1 MRTSHSNQ
9 SQTFYLQLSHWASQ
23 ILNLQRKKSTRSAPS
38 GIIFSELLDGPSSET
53 RLFYGPSQS
62 STAIQWEQ
70 EPEAK
75 KLSVTETILKTETQN
90 GGKLDSE
97 TQLELEM
104 GNQVEEGKG
113 DWESTTKSLWLQN
126 YVKTMCVC
134 VHLTPPSGQ
143 EALSVFFTD
152 FLFFQSLVFLCGVC
166 STSGCAV
173 GTSILEWNWYFPLS
187 GS

>member
-9 SQTFYLQLSHWASQ
+9 SQMFYLQLSHWASQ

-38 GIIFSELLDGPSSET
+38 GITFSELLDGPSSET

-75 KLSVTETILKTETQN
+75 KLSVIETILKTETQN
-90 GGKLDSE
+90 SGKLDSE
-97 TQLELEM
+97 TQLEM
-104 GNQVEEGKG
+104 GNRVEEGKG
-113 DWESTTKSLWLQN
+113 DWELQN